1 MTYLLPDEPEVSG
14 TREDLWNLLE
24 NTDVPQYLIE
34 LVDKVVETLEWGADR
49 ECPVCEERY
58 ARELAEHDRL
68 AEEYMNKQPLPE
80 EEMDEPVTGSSLTG
94 PEGDFTIE
102 GWIYYKPK
110 PVTFFEVNSEGG
122 RFGRIRWHN
131 RNTWESWDW
140 GRVYWDRYWPTS
152 LLAGMLSNI
161 RWTPIDLSKIVSP
174 GRWMNINVVQRRGE
188 GKRLYA
194 DGKEVKHF

>member
-1 MTYLLPDEPEVSG
+1 MTYPLPDEPEVSG

-24 NTDVPQYLIE
+24 NADVPQYLIE

-68 AEEYMNKQPLPE
+68 AEEYMNSQQLPRVHIGV
-80 EEMDEPVTGSSLTG
+80 DFSTG
-94 PEGDFTIE
+94 GDFSAE
-102 GWIYYKPK
+102 GWIYVKPK

-140 GRVYWDRYWPTS
+140 GKVYWDRYWPTS
-152 LLAGMLSNI
+152 VLAGMLSNI
-161 RWTPIDLSKIVSP
+161 RWIPIDLSRIVSP
-174 GRWMNINVVQRRGE
+174 GRWMNINIARRRGE
-188 GKRLYA
+188 GERLYV
-194 DGKEVKHF
+194 DGKEVKQF